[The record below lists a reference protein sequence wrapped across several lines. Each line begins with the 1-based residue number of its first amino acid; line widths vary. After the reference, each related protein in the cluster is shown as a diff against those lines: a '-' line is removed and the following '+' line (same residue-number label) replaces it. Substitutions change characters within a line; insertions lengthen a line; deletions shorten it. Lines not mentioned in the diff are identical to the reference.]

1 MNVKKLFS
9 FLFILSIV
17 LSVFVMPTGV
27 FAETVTVADD
37 TFVPQKH
44 YVDFSEYTLVGYMQN
59 GNQYGNV
66 YRTYGKEAGDIE
78 RWSIVEDETAT
89 GGKYLQLNDSP
100 RYYSGNWEPMYQCII
115 NPTGESQDTG
125 NYSNKI
131 RLESATSYRI
141 KLRYKVSDL
150 DESEYDVRFSA
161 YATGGTTSAN
171 AITSA
176 NRTTFATGI
185 KNTTDWVTEEYVFT
199 TPTYSESSKR
209 VFALTMAAYSGTS
222 LSTLATYKIAID
234 YVQLEKV
241 EFKPQH
247 MEVGFD
253 SGVWDAVSGDN
264 GCYYTA
270 TTEWSTVTEDENSF
284 VQLNHVN
291 SAITDV
297 KRYSIMLNP
306 TGASTW
312 RTLSQATSNGDINN
326 FYILEA
332 NGKYRIRFKYKLAF
346 AEGVEAMDIPVSIM
360 ASGNSFKT
368 GTLSSASSTYVNISA
383 ADVWTDFEGVF
394 VYDTNTINSTKALG
408 LRFYTTGLENKQFTL
423 SIDDVVVDRV
433 AEITAVNADGST
445 TTVYGAPAGFTENVC
460 TESAAEAVIL
470 DNGSKE
476 NYNGTTATVTENE
489 WYEDSALSNA
499 FAADRTFYA
508 ANQVVYAKTKTVL
521 LDTNQMAFCGFDTYN
536 LRTYNPTGDVWAGAN
551 FSTKGWNAAA
561 ANTTFNITDADAH
574 SGSKAMKISFDS
586 STKFEYR
593 QLYIGNDYELVP
605 GQSYMFS
612 MWVKP
617 TAVDGELSIT
627 ATGSGDTYGRM
638 IEGGW
643 KTINAED
650 LTVGEWQRIDIMF
663 NLDIRLKNSNSLF
676 AEYTDSFFYAPTLL
690 FATKGSCEMY
700 LDTITISALCTD
712 TAINVVDADT
722 VRVTSNYNGCDTV
735 YLAGDIY
742 NVDYRRV
749 YASFE
754 ADAKNFGYKSAD
766 AANVMVIN
774 KNSSFNECYAYNEET
789 GMRTFSGTINGLE
802 DNKNAILNVRASIMV
817 RKEGS
822 TSPAEFNSVPL
833 TFATGD
839 TATGYAPAEYSLV
852 WGDEFVG
859 TALNTG
865 KWSINNEKS
874 LTSKTGGDYNK
885 YEADGKTL
893 KSSEQILAEQTEEG
907 IIEVKDGE
915 LLLNVLKSDGTY
927 GYKAPLGLWT
937 AYTMNYRY
945 GYIEARI
952 KTPYTAQNRT
962 ALWFQSGWNKLA
974 NEKKCTVNSV
984 EIDLLEILSS
994 DTTKVMK
1001 PNIHLWRWDNVNN
1014 RSDHLQFNNRNCIG
1028 GDVSP
1033 YGYTYSPEEENAY
1046 HIYGMEWTP
1055 TELTIYVD
1063 GVEICTY
1070 TIDEA
1075 YDKIFD
1081 MSNAP
1086 EANGFT
1092 DWSTKAY
1099 QDPICIL
1106 LGAGVYSDSG
1116 NIQSQTTAVD
1126 WVRLYQKSESGVA
1139 YDGSTVKQAIWR

>member
-9 FLFILSIV
+9 VLLILSIV

-27 FAETVTVADD
+27 FAGTVTVADD
-37 TFVPQKH
+37 KFVPQKH
-44 YVDFSEYTLVGYMQN
+44 YVDFSEYELTAGS
-59 GNQYGNV
+59 V
-66 YRTYGKEAGDIE
+66 YRTTQTATGSDI
-78 RWSIVEDETAT
+78 RWSLEEDETAT
-89 GGKYLQLNDSP
+89 GGKYLQLNNDSTLF
-100 RYYSGNWEPMYQCII
+100 SGNQVYMRQCII
-115 NPTGESQDTG
+115 NPTGDYKDNG
-125 NYSNKI
+125 DFSNKV
-131 RLESATSYRI
+131 RLETNTSYRI
-141 KLRYKVSDL
+141 KLRYKVSGL
-150 DESEYDVRFSA
+150 DESKYDVRFSA
-161 YATGGTTSAN
+161 YATGGTTSIVA
-171 AITSA
+171 SA
-176 NRTTFATGI
+176 KTENLTTFAKGI
-185 KNTTDWVTEEYVFT
+185 KNTTDWVTGEYVFT
-199 TPTYSESSKR
+199 TPEAFADGSKR

-222 LSTLATYKIAID
+222 LSQVASYVIALD

-253 SGVWDAVSGDN
+253 SGVWNPASGNN
-264 GCYYTA
+264 GCYYTPNDTV

-291 SAITDV
+291 STTEV
-297 KRYSIMLNP
+297 PRYSIMLNP

-312 RTLSQATSNGDINN
+312 KSLTKATQDGDINK

-346 AEGVEAMDIPVSIM
+346 AEGVEAMNIPVSIM
-360 ASGNSFKT
+360 ASGSSFKT
-368 GTLSSASSTYVNISA
+368 GALSNASSTSVNIRA

-394 VYDTNTINSTKALG
+394 VYDTSTANSTKALG
-408 LRFYTTGLENKQFTL
+408 LRFYAAGLEKKQFTL

-433 AEITAVNADGST
+433 AEITAVNVDGST
-445 TTVYGAPAGFTENVC
+445 KTVYGAPAGFTENVC

-476 NYNGTTATVTENE
+476 NYNGKTATVTENE

-536 LRTYNPTGDVWAGAN
+536 LRTHNPTPDEWTGAN
-551 FSTKGWNAAA
+551 FSTKGWNAAE

-586 STKFEYR
+586 STNFAYR

-627 ATGSGDTYGRM
+627 ATGSGDTYGRR

-663 NLDIRLKNSNSLF
+663 NLDMRLKNSNSSF
-676 AEYTDSFFYAPTLL
+676 ANYADSFFCAPTLS

-712 TAINVVDADT
+712 TKINVVDTDT

-742 NVDYRRV
+742 NVDFRRV

-774 KNSSFNECYAYNEET
+774 KNSSFNKCYAYNEET

-822 TSPAEFNSVPL
+822 TSPSEFNSVPL
-833 TFATGD
+833 TFVTGD
-839 TATGYAPAEYSLV
+839 TARGYAPAEYSLV

-927 GYKAPLGLWT
+927 GYKAPLTLWT

-974 NEKKCTVNSV
+974 NEKKCNVNSA
-984 EIDLLEILSS
+984 EIDLLEIFSS
-994 DTTKVMK
+994 DTTKEMK
-1001 PNIHLWRWDNVNN
+1001 PNIHLWRWDSVNN

-1106 LGAGVYSDSG
+1106 LGAGVNSDSG